1 MSIDKRGPNKF
12 RFRIQYQ
19 GFQYTRMFYGNE
31 RESKKEHEKFKH
43 EVKSGKI
50 NLKSE
55 MTYSEF
61 AQIFYDEYVKTLR
74 FGTQQIYKNNIN
86 NHIMPVIGNLKLK
99 DLTTFTVQQM
109 INSLKKEFKP
119 NTVRGIYSCLARSMN
134 YAVKW
139 GFIEKNPCA
148 FIELP
153 RAKQLNMSEIY
164 SIEDIKKLIELYE
177 NETNLMHKAAFY
189 LAIGCG
195 LRNSEIRALTLDDI
209 DLKNNTVTVDKQIGK
224 VREEKGMI
232 VEEVVEPKTATSNRT
247 LYMPDF
253 VTDVV
258 KAYIQS
264 MKYTPISKLL
274 FYSHINHKPISS
286 HCLSKRFTQKL
297 SEAGLPQIRF
307 HDLRHL
313 HATLL
318 IHSGANLQATAKRM
332 GHSSIKTT
340 IQTYIHS
347 MEDIDRT
354 TSDSLDEKFKEITN
368 KNKSCPIVAQ
378 NKID

>member
-1 MSIDKRGPNKF
+1 LSIDKRGPNKY

-19 GFQYTRMFYGNE
+19 GFQYTKMFYGNE

-61 AQIFYDEYVKTLR
+61 VQMFYDEYVTTLR
-74 FGTQQIYKNNIN
+74 YRTQQLYRNNID
-86 NHIMPVIGNLKLK
+86 NHILPVLGNYKIK
-99 DLTTFTVQQM
+99 DIASFTIQQFV
-109 INSLKKEFKP
+109 NNLNKTFKP
-119 NTVRGIYSCLARSMN
+119 NTVRNIYGNLSRSFN
-134 YAVKW
+134 YATQW
-139 GFIEKNPCA
+139 EFIEKNPCTY
-148 FIELP
+148 ITLP
-153 RAKQLNMSEIY
+153 KIPRNNMSELY
-164 SIEDIKKLIELYE
+164 SIEDIKKLIAIYE
-177 NETNLMHKAAFY
+177 KEKNLMHKSAFY

-209 DLKNNTVTVDKQIGK
+209 DFDKQTVTVNKQIGRTK
-224 VREEKGMI
+224 DSKGN
-232 VEEVVEPKTATSNRT
+232 VVEKAISPKTDTSNRT

-253 VTDVV
+253 VADVLNEYT
-258 KAYIQS
+258 KS
-264 MKYTPISKLL
+264 MQFIPITKLL
-274 FYSHINHKPISS
+274 FYSHVTHRAISS
-286 HCLSKRFTQKL
+286 CCLSKRFFTTIAN
-297 SEAGLPQIRF
+297 AGLPQIRF

-332 GHSSIKTT
+332 GHSTIKTT

-347 MEDIDRT
+347 MEDVDKT
-354 TSDSLDEKFKEITN
+354 TSDSLDEKYNEMTN
-368 KNKSCPIVAQ
+368 KKQKLSHTCPE
-378 NKID
+378 